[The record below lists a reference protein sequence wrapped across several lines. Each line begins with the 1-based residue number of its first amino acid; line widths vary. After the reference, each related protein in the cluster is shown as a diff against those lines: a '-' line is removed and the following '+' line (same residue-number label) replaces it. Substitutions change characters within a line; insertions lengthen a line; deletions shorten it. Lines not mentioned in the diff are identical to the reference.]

1 MRLLIFVLLSTI
13 STYSQAAP
21 TERQMKLLTVNCL
34 QCHVNADTGAPV
46 MGDQDAWRPILA
58 QGKQQ
63 IMTHVVEGLR
73 GMPPLGYCSACTEAD
88 LVTLSE
94 ALAGQALPEG
104 TP

>member
-1 MRLLIFVLLSTI
+1 MRLLILVLLNAI
-13 STYSQAAP
+13 SAYSHAAP
-21 TERQMKLLTVNCL
+21 TERQLRLLSVNCI
-34 QCHVNADTGAPV
+34 QCHASAHTGAPV
-46 MGDQDAWRPILA
+46 MGDRDAWRPILA

-73 GMPPLGYCSACTEAD
+73 GMPPLGYCSACSEAD

-94 ALAGQALPEG
+94 ALAGQALPEA